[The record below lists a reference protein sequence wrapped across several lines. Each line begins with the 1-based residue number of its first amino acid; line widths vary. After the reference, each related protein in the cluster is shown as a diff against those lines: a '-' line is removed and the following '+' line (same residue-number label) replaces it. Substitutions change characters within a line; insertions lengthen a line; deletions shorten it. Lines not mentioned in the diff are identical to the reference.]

1 MRILVVDDEPDL
13 VELVKYNLTKEGYSV
28 EYAESGDK
36 ALKKIRAE
44 NYDLI
49 ILDLMLPGIPGL
61 ELCRILRKDEKTA
74 KIPVIMLT
82 AKTDE
87 VDKILG
93 LEMGADDYVTKP
105 FSPRELIARIK
116 AVLRRSEQERGA
128 IKEVKIGELA
138 VNFDTY
144 AVSLR
149 GRPIKL
155 SATEFR
161 LLRFLIEHRGKV
173 FSRDHLLDSVWKGES
188 FVEPRT
194 VDVHIRRLRSQLED
208 DPKNAKYIKTMR
220 GVGYYFS
227 GD

>member
-13 VELVKYNLTKEGYSV
+13 VELVKYNLIKEGFSV
-28 EYAESGDK
+28 EHAGSGDS
-36 ALKKIRAE
+36 ALKKIGGE

-74 KIPVIMLT
+74 GIPVIMLT

-93 LEMGADDYVTKP
+93 LEIGADDYITKP

-128 IKEVKIGELA
+128 IKEIKIGELA
-138 VNFDTY
+138 VNFDAYT
-144 AVSLR
+144 VSLR
-149 GRPIKL
+149 GRPLKL

-161 LLRFLIEHRGKV
+161 LLRFLVEHRGKI
-173 FSRDHLLDSVWKGES
+173 FSRNHLLDSVWKGEV

-208 DPKNAKYIKTMR
+208 DPKNPKYLKTMR